1 MTVTFDQGTPQFEI
15 KTQAGTHFLKDPS
28 GIPVDLAGS
37 AGLEIVMRGFRGD
50 MSNYNGVVSIASNG
64 PRLLQ
69 VYKIGDFEGV
79 VTWAIGLSAPSCASV
94 TVGATSLSFQFIA
107 APA

>member
-1 MTVTFDQGTPQFEI
+1 MTVTFDQGTPQFDI
-15 KTQAGTHFLKDPS
+15 KTQSGTHFLKDPS
-28 GIPVDLAGS
+28 GLPVDLAGS
-37 AGLEIVMRGFRGD
+37 AGMVIVMRGFRGD
-50 MSNYNGVVSIASNG
+50 MSNYTGAASIASNG

-79 VTWAIGLSAPSCASV
+79 VTWAIGLSSASCASV
-94 TVGATSLSFQFIA
+94 TVSAASLSFQFIA